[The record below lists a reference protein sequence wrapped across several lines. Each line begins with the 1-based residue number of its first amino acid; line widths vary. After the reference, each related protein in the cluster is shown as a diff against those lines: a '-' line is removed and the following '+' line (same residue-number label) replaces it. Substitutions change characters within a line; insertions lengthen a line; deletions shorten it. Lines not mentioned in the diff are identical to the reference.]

1 MVDDIT
7 QTWEGWDLFTAGRLS
22 PQKEREGIEGGEDQP
37 RAGSGRGE
45 GWGDRREWP
54 KGYVF
59 STSSVGWEPQ
69 GVLRVGC
76 GFWGIFVGWLL
87 SPWAPLLG
95 GLVLQEEKGR
105 AQGPTGPGGQQGE
118 DLNPGL

>member
-1 MVDDIT
+1 MRRI
-7 QTWEGWDLFTAGRLS
+7 S
-22 PQKEREGIEGGEDQP
+22 PGQV
-37 RAGSGRGE
+37 AGE
-45 GWGDRREWP
+45 GKDGESP

-118 DLNPGL
+118 DLNLGL